1 MFILIRFRNAH
12 KANKTNKRVNEID
25 MYDSPIAKPGKN
37 YLHKKDSYIMSTIS
51 KI

>member
-12 KANKTNKRVNEID
+12 KTNKANNKVNEID

-37 YLHKKDSYIMSTIS
+37 HLHKK
-51 KI
+51 